1 MKKPYILALVSAML
15 FFGPIGVSAQ
25 SKLFTEGF
33 ETEHVDAENPFSRPL
48 GEDVEKPWTTIDSY
62 QGDNLQYKWS
72 NYYYDKGTIGGTH
85 VAQCSAP
92 VVVADDPDAAQPR
105 EEILLSPELTL
116 NNTYQL
122 SFRWKVS
129 PMAAKE
135 VSKYDLQVRVVVDGD
150 VKNAETIFSIQNKQD
165 LLDSGVDE
173 YPVSSWTTKTSC
185 LDLSEWKGK
194 TIKLAFVYKMF
205 TNTANVV
212 YLDDIQ
218 VKKFTPPTGP
228 VGKLNAKSYDFGK
241 IYIGEKFYSDEF
253 TLTNTGLN
261 GLKIN
266 SVDLPTGV
274 GITIDPTTVDLA
286 KDESLKFRLSYTASD
301 DAPAQ
306 PNVVLHTN
314 GGDLTIALTATKQ
327 MIPDDMSQETFENGF
342 PPAGWKNDGWS
353 KSNGGLEG
361 DVSAMASAGYSDM
374 YLTSPRLDLTNGG
387 KVQFYYYNSYDT
399 EKTNENGDGV
409 AQYNDITV
417 ELSTDGGKT
426 WETKWKYDYT
436 LGDHSETIE
445 VDLGTGTDNSYI
457 RWHNT
462 AVPTTQDGDM
472 DPYSTFY
479 LDRVFLPTLYGQ
491 DGVPFATTLVSPEN
505 DAKEVYNKNIE
516 LKWTKAQ
523 FADGYKVYVGK
534 SDTDFSFVNG
544 LDVKDATSYTL
555 PTADY
560 ETTYSWKVVP
570 YNAKGDATEATVWH
584 FTTQK
589 DASNSTYPYVM
600 DFSGVSGLP
609 TGWTSSTT
617 STYPNRIWNVHGYSG
632 NPAPC
637 LYNMWLD
644 KGVTS
649 EVTTPEF
656 KLTEGKQMSISF
668 DWVDCHPNS
677 ATIDQLGN
685 AKKHNVDNAPTTVK
699 FEILA
704 DGIWTELSRIS
715 QGIDTDEAPAYWIN
729 EKFNLAAYAGKTVQ
743 FRWTHIANN
752 GNDSGCAIDNV
763 VVEENENDKAT
774 FNMDGWNAGKVNY
787 NKAVKSGDK
796 FTMFNK
802 GEQTLKVKSVS
813 FDTNNFESSIAAGT
827 EIAKGESVTFSVQFN
842 AKDAAAV
849 VKDNMTVTFESGYS
863 VKFPVEGTALAKD
876 VLYYSFEDN
885 NLDYNWLSDF
895 TLIDVDKAATT
906 PFTCYGTE
914 FDKSGTQYAFAVA
927 YERPDHNN
935 VAPISGDAFL
945 VAASAVDGITKGDNW
960 IVSTKLKATANSKFD
975 FYARNWDSKESVV
988 PDGQHQVEVLV
999 SETSNTDR
1007 KSFTTVLPKQDIPLL
1022 ERNNW
1027 KHYEIDLSAY
1037 AGKDI
1042 YVAVRDYTEKYSQ
1055 AAFFDDFTFSGIEE
1069 FTTGIS
1075 AVESEV
1081 AADGAVSVYNLNGMM
1096 VAQGN
1101 DKDVLNGLS
1110 KGIYVVKVQ
1119 TANGVKTMKV
1129 ALK

>member
-1 MKKPYILALVSAML
+1 MKKPYILALASALM
-15 FFGPIGVSAQ
+15 FFGPISVSAQ
-25 SKLFTEGF
+25 STLFMEDF
-33 ETEHVDAENPFSRPL
+33 ETENVDTKNNPSRPV
-48 GEDVEKPWTTIDSY
+48 GAEEGWTTIDSY
-62 QGDNLQYKWS
+62 QGSNLSYKWS
-72 NYYYDKGTIGGTH
+72 NYYSENGTIGGTH
-85 VAQCSAP
+85 VAMCDAP
-92 VVVADDPDAAQPR
+92 MVVADDPDAAQPR

-122 SFRWKVS
+122 SFSWKVS
-129 PMAAKE
+129 PQAVAEKT
-135 VSKYDLQVRVVVDGD
+135 KYDLQVRVVVDGD

-165 LLDSGVDE
+165 LIESGVTE
-173 YPVSSWTTKTSC
+173 YPISTWSTKTSK
-185 LDLSEWKGK
+185 LDLSKWKGK

-205 TNTANVV
+205 ANAANIV
-212 YLDDIQ
+212 YLDDIK
-218 VKKFTPPTGP
+218 VKKFTPATGP
-228 VGKLNAKSYDFGK
+228 VGKLNATSYDFGK
-241 IYIGEKFYSDEF
+241 VYVGEKFYSDEF
-253 TLTNTGLN
+253 TLTNTGLA

-266 SVDLPTGV
+266 SVDLPAGV
-274 GITIDPTTVDLA
+274 GITIDPKTVDLGKNEA
-286 KDESLKFRLSYTASD
+286 VKFRLSYTASIA
-301 DAPAQ
+301 APAKN
-306 PNVVLHTN
+306 NVVLHTT

-327 MIPDDMSQETFENGF
+327 MIPDGMAQETFENGF
-342 PPAGWKNDGWS
+342 PPAGWKNAGWS

-361 DVSAMASAGYSDM
+361 DVSAMASVDYSDQ
-374 YLTSPRLDLTNGG
+374 YLTSPRLDLTKGG
-387 KVQFYYYNSYDT
+387 KVQFTYHNSYDY
-399 EKTNENGDGV
+399 EADQDGNV
-409 AQYNDITV
+409 QAQANDITV

-426 WETKWKYDYT
+426 WEEKWKYDYNK
-436 LGDHSETIE
+436 LDFGETIT
-445 VDLGTGTDNSYI
+445 VDLGKGTDNSYI

-462 AVPTTQDGDM
+462 AVSTSTDGDVA
-472 DPYSTFY
+472 PCSTFY

-523 FADGYKVYVGK
+523 FATGYKVYVGK

-544 LDVKDATSYTL
+544 VDVKDATSYTL
-555 PTADY
+555 PVADY

-570 YNAKGDATEATVWH
+570 YNAKGDAAEATVWH

-589 DASNSTYPYVM
+589 DASNSTYPYAI

-617 STYPNRIWNVHGYSG
+617 STISNRKWSVLALSG

-656 KLTEGKQMSISF
+656 KLTAGKQMSISF

-677 ATIDQLGN
+677 ATIDQLGT
-685 AKKHNVDNAPTTVK
+685 AKKHNVEGAPTTVK
-699 FEILA
+699 FEIFA
-704 DGIWTELSRIS
+704 DGTWTELSRIS

-752 GNDSGCAIDNV
+752 GNDSGCGIDNV

-774 FNMDGWNAGKVNY
+774 FNKDGWNAGKVNY

-813 FDTNNFESSIAAGT
+813 FDTDNFESTIAAGT

-885 NLDYNWLSDF
+885 YLDCNWEKDF

-906 PFTCYGTE
+906 PFNCYGTE
-914 FDKSGTQYAFAVA
+914 FDKSGTVFAFAVA

-945 VAASAVDGITKGDNW
+945 VAASSIDGLTKGDNW

-975 FYARNWDSKESVV
+975 FYARNWDSKESIV
-988 PDGQHQVEVLV
+988 PDAQHQISVLV

-1007 KSFTTVLPKQDIPLL
+1007 NSFTAVLPLQEMPFL

-1027 KHYEIDLSAY
+1027 NHYQIDLSSY

-1042 YVAVRDYTEKYSQ
+1042 YVAVRDYTEKYAQ
-1055 AAFFDDFTFSGIEE
+1055 AAFFDDFTFSGFEE

-1101 DKDVLNGLS
+1101 GKDVLNGLS

>member
-1 MKKPYILALVSAML
+1 MKKPYILALASALL
-15 FFGPIGVSAQ
+15 FFGPISVSAQ
-25 SKLFTEGF
+25 STLFMEDF
-33 ETEHVDAENPFSRPL
+33 ETENVDTKNNPSRPV
-48 GEDVEKPWTTIDSY
+48 GAEEGWTTIDSY
-62 QGDNLQYKWS
+62 QGSNLSYKWS
-72 NYYYDKGTIGGTH
+72 NYYNEDGTIGGTH
-85 VAQCSAP
+85 VAMCDAP
-92 VVVADDPDAAQPR
+92 MVVADDPDAAQPR

-122 SFRWKVS
+122 SFSWMVS
-129 PMAAKE
+129 PQAVAEKT
-135 VSKYDLQVRVVVDGD
+135 KYDLQVRVVVDGD

-165 LLDSGVDE
+165 LIESGVTE
-173 YPVSSWTTKTSC
+173 YPISTWSTKTSK

-205 TNTANVV
+205 TNSANIV
-212 YLDDIQ
+212 YLDDIK
-218 VKKFTPPTGP
+218 VKKFTPATGP
-228 VGKLNAKSYDFGK
+228 VGKLSATSYDFGK
-241 IYIGEKFYSDEF
+241 IYINEKFYSNEF
-253 TLTNTGLN
+253 TLTNTGLA

-274 GITIDPTTVDLA
+274 GITIDPKTVDLG
-286 KDESLKFRLSYTASD
+286 KNESVKFRLSYTASD
-301 DAPAQ
+301 DAPAN
-306 PNVVLHTN
+306 PNVVLHTT
-314 GGDLTIALTATKQ
+314 GGDLNIALTATKQ
-327 MIPDDMSQETFENGF
+327 MIPDDMAQETFENGF
-342 PPAGWKNDGWS
+342 PPAGWNNNGWS

-361 DVSAMASAGYSDM
+361 DVSAMSSAGYSDM
-374 YLTSPRLDLTNGG
+374 YLTSPRIDLTKGG
-387 KVQFYYYNSYDT
+387 KVQFAYYNSYET
-399 EKTNENGDGV
+399 EESDGDGNAV

-417 ELSTDGGKT
+417 ELSTDGGNT
-426 WETKWKYDYT
+426 WVEKWKYDYT
-436 LGDHSETIE
+436 LGDHGETVE
-445 VDLGTGTDNSYI
+445 LDLGKGTDNSYI

-462 AVPTTQDGDM
+462 AVTTSSDGDVA
-472 DPYSTFY
+472 PYSTFY

-491 DGVPFATTLVSPEN
+491 DGVPFATTLVSPE
-505 DAKEVYNKNIE
+505 DGTKEVYNKNIE

-544 LDVKDATSYTL
+544 VDVKDATSYTL
-555 PTADY
+555 PVADY

-570 YNAKGDATEATVWH
+570 YNAKGDAAEATVWH

-589 DASNSTYPYVM
+589 DASNSTYPYAI
-600 DFSGVSGLP
+600 DFSGVSNLP

-617 STYPNRIWNVHGYSG
+617 STYPNRTWKVLDLSG

-637 LYNMWLD
+637 LFNMYLD
-644 KGVTS
+644 TGLTS

-656 KLTEGKQMSISF
+656 KLTAGKQMSISF

-677 ATIDQLGN
+677 ATIDQLGT
-685 AKKHNVDNAPTTVK
+685 AKKHNVEGAPTTVK
-699 FEILA
+699 FEIFA
-704 DGIWTELSRIS
+704 DGTWTELSRIS

-752 GNDSGCAIDNV
+752 GNDGGCGIDNV

-774 FNMDGWNAGKVNY
+774 FNKEGWNAGKVNY

-813 FDTNNFESSIAAGT
+813 FDTDNFESTIAAGT
-827 EIAKGESVTFSVQFN
+827 EIAKGESLVFSVQFN

-885 NLDYNWLSDF
+885 YLDSNWEQDF

-914 FDKSGTQYAFAVA
+914 FDKSGTVFAFAVA

-988 PDGQHQVEVLV
+988 PDAQHQISVLV

-1007 KSFTTVLPKQDIPLL
+1007 NSFTAVLPLQEMPLL

-1027 KHYEIDLSAY
+1027 NHYQIDLSKY

-1042 YVAVRDYTEKYSQ
+1042 YVAVRDYTEKYAQ
-1055 AAFFDDFTFSGIEE
+1055 AAFFDDFTFSGFAE

-1081 AADGAVSVYNLNGMM
+1081 AADGAVSVYNLNGMK

-1101 DKDVLNGLS
+1101 GKDVLNGLS

>member
-1 MKKPYILALVSAML
+1 MKKPYILALASALM
-15 FFGPIGVSAQ
+15 FFGPISVSAQ
-25 SKLFTEGF
+25 STLFMEDF
-33 ETEHVDAENPFSRPL
+33 ETENVDTKNNPSRPV
-48 GEDVEKPWTTIDSY
+48 GAEEGWTTIDSY
-62 QGDNLQYKWS
+62 QGSNMQYKWS
-72 NYYYDKGTIGGTH
+72 NYYSENGTIGGTH
-85 VAQCSAP
+85 VAMCDAP
-92 VVVADDPDAAQPR
+92 MVVADDPDAAQPR

-122 SFRWKVS
+122 SFSWKVS
-129 PMAAKE
+129 PQAVAEKT
-135 VSKYDLQVRVVVDGD
+135 KYDLQVRVVVDGD

-165 LLDSGVDE
+165 LIESGVTE
-173 YPVSSWTTKTSC
+173 YPISTWSTKTSK
-185 LDLSEWKGK
+185 LDLSKWKGK

-205 TNTANVV
+205 ANAANIV
-212 YLDDIQ
+212 YLDDIK
-218 VKKFTPPTGP
+218 VKKFTPATGP
-228 VGKLNAKSYDFGK
+228 VGKLNATSYDFGK
-241 IYIGEKFYSDEF
+241 VYIGEKFYSDEF
-253 TLTNTGLN
+253 TLTNTGLA

-274 GITIDPTTVDLA
+274 GITIDPKTVDLGKNEA
-286 KDESLKFRLSYTASD
+286 VKFRLSYTASLT
-301 DAPAQ
+301 APAQ
-306 PNVVLHTN
+306 NNVVLHTT
-314 GGDLTIALTATKQ
+314 GGDLTIALTANKEGTPQ
-327 MIPDDMSQETFENGF
+327 GMTEETFENGF
-342 PPAGWKNDGWS
+342 PPAGWKTVGWS

-361 DVSAMASAGYSDM
+361 DVSAMASVDYSDQ
-374 YLTSPRLDLTNGG
+374 YLTSPRLDLTKGG
-387 KVQFYYYNSYDT
+387 KVQFTYHNSYDY
-399 EKTNENGDGV
+399 EADQDGNV
-409 AQYNDITV
+409 QAQANDITV

-426 WETKWKYDYT
+426 WVEKWKYDYKK
-436 LGDHSETIE
+436 LDFGETIT
-445 VDLGTGTDNSYI
+445 VDLGKGTDNSYI

-462 AVPTTQDGDM
+462 AVTTSTDGDVA
-472 DPYSTFY
+472 PCSTFY

-505 DAKEVYNKNIE
+505 GKKEVYNKNIE

-544 LDVKDATSYTL
+544 VDVKDATSYTL
-555 PTADY
+555 PVADY

-570 YNAKGDATEATVWH
+570 YNAKGDAAEATVWH

-589 DASNSTYPYVM
+589 DASNSTYPYAI

-617 STYPNRIWNVHGYSG
+617 SSISNRTWSVLSLSG

-656 KLTEGKQMSISF
+656 KLTAGKQMSISF

-685 AKKHNVDNAPTTVK
+685 AKKHNVEGAPTTVK
-699 FEILA
+699 FEIFA
-704 DGIWTELSRIS
+704 DGTWTELSRIS

-752 GNDSGCAIDNV
+752 GNDGGCGIDNV

-774 FNMDGWNAGKVNY
+774 FNKEGWNAGKVNY

-813 FDTNNFESSIAAGT
+813 FDTDNFESTIAAGT
-827 EIAKGESVTFSVQFN
+827 EIAKGESLTFSVQFN

-885 NLDYNWLSDF
+885 YLDCNWEKDF

-906 PFTCYGTE
+906 PFKCYGTE
-914 FDKSGTQYAFAVA
+914 FDKSGTVFAFAVA

-945 VAASAVDGITKGDNW
+945 VAASAVDGLTKGDNW

-975 FYARNWDSKESVV
+975 FYARNWDSKESIV
-988 PDGQHQVEVLV
+988 PDAQHQISVLV

-1007 KSFTTVLPKQDIPLL
+1007 NSFTAVLPLQDMPLL

-1027 KHYEIDLSAY
+1027 NHYQIDLSAY

-1042 YVAVRDYTEKYSQ
+1042 YVAVRDYTEKYAQ
-1055 AAFFDDFTFSGIEE
+1055 AAFFDDFTFSGFDE
-1069 FTTGIS
+1069 FTTGIG

-1101 DKDVLNGLS
+1101 GKDVLNGLS